1 MEREE
6 VLEIIKRENVKFLQM
21 QFVDTVGNIK
31 TVTIPSS
38 KFDKSMDDGVLFDGS
53 SVIGYATIEESD
65 MRGAPDL
72 DTFLILPW
80 YVGGDKTARI
90 ICNVYTSSGKRFA
103 GDPRFALQQM
113 LENAKSMGYTFAV
126 GPEFEFF
133 LFKLN
138 SNNEPTN
145 VPNDHG
151 QYFDAAPLDQ
161 GEDVKRE
168 ILQHLDKIKYD
179 VEAAHHEVAPGQ
191 QEIDLKYSGALVM
204 ADRIL
209 TLKTIIKTVALK
221 HQLFASFMPKPIYG
235 INGSGMHMHQS
246 LLSLDMSTDMF
257 YDKERDNQLSDITL
271 YYIGGILKYAKDIV
285 AILASSI
292 NSYKR
297 LVPGYE
303 APVYISWANRNRSA
317 LIRVPA
323 ERGMK
328 TRLEL
333 RNPDSAGNPYLQ
345 FTVMLAAG
353 LEGIKHKIMPPAPIE
368 RNIFKPSKT
377 EREELGISSLP
388 ESLGEALEYMKRS
401 PLMKEALGQHI
412 FDHFIEYKTREWE
425 DYRAQVTQWEIK
437 NLLPV
442 L

>member
-1 MEREE
+1 MQREE
-6 VLEIIKRENVKFLQM
+6 VFATIKRENVKFLQM

-80 YVGGDKTARI
+80 YTDKDKTARI
-90 ICNVYTSSGKRFA
+90 ICNVYTSSGKRFS

-113 LENAKSMGYTFAV
+113 LDTAKSLGYTFAV

-133 LFKLN
+133 LFKVN
-138 SNNEPTN
+138 GNNEPTTI
-145 VPNDHG
+145 PNDHG

-191 QEIDLKYSGALVM
+191 QEIDLKYSDALTM

-209 TLKTIIKTVALK
+209 TLKTIIKTVAAQ
-221 HQLFASFMPKPIYG
+221 HQLFASFMPKPIHG

-257 YDKERDNQLSDITL
+257 YDQEKDNQLSDVTL
-271 YYIGGILKYAKDIV
+271 YYIGGLLKHAKDIV

-353 LEGIKHKIMPPAPIE
+353 LEGIKNKIMPPTAIE
-368 RNIFKPSKT
+368 RNIFKPTKK
-377 EREELGISSLP
+377 EREELGIHSLP

-401 PLMKEALGQHI
+401 SFMKEALGQHI

-425 DYRAQVTQWEIK
+425 DYRAEVTQWEIK
-437 NLLPV
+437 HLLPI